1 MSPLAIAL
9 TAAIAVAALVLVIFL
24 VRRHRL
30 RERYAFIWVTLAV
43 GMLVLVVARPLLDR
57 ISDALG
63 IRSGVTTLFV
73 LVISV
78 ILGVLLQL
86 SVSLTTL
93 ERNLQDLTE
102 AFALHTL
109 DSSEPVEESD
119 QR

>member
-1 MSPLAIAL
+1 MSPLAVAW
-9 TAAIAVAALVLVIFL
+9 TAVIAVSAFVLVIVL

-30 RERYAFIWVTLAV
+30 REKYAFIWVTLAV
-43 GMLVLVVARPLLDR
+43 GMLVLVVARPFLDR
-57 ISDALG
+57 ISEALG

-93 ERNLQDLTE
+93 ERNLQDLAE
-102 AFALHTL
+102 AFALHAL
-109 DSSEPVEESD
+109 DSAESIEESD
-119 QR
+119 DR